1 MVEDDRE
8 EGEMEREVE
17 SERRRCERD
26 DGDTGKTMKHKGKH
40 EPTGN
45 QFFIKKT
52 YLSRRLHSSFYRNEE
67 REVTA
72 EVASFRLIRIWCI
85 LLGGD
90 VLFFQNVR

>member
-40 EPTGN
+40 EPKGN
-45 QFFIKKT
+45 QFFIKT
-52 YLSRRLHSSFYRNEE
+52 TSLSS
-67 REVTA
+67 
-72 EVASFRLIRIWCI
+72 
-85 LLGGD
+85 
-90 VLFFQNVR
+90 